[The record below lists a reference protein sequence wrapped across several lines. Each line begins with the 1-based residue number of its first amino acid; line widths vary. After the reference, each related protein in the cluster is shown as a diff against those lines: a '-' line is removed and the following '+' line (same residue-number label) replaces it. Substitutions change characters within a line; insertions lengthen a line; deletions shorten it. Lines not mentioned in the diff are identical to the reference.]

1 MPVKIAVFGLTIHS
15 EYSSELS
22 HLFSLFR
29 ERNIDVYVYR
39 PFLNYMQRE
48 CKFCP
53 ALCNA
58 FESGDDLP
66 EDVKFL
72 FSIGGDGTFLKSFLS
87 VKNKSIPVVGINT
100 GRMGFLSDISIDEI
114 DEAFD
119 QIMKDEFVVDERTV
133 LEIHTKN
140 NAFGDF
146 NYVLNEV
153 VVAKQDSGSMIS
165 VHVSVNGEYLN
176 TYWADGLIISTPTG
190 STAYSLSVGG
200 PILTPDSANVVIA
213 PIAPHNLTVRP
224 IIIPDHNWFT
234 LKIEGRGQQF
244 LTTVDSRSESIDFPG
259 EIHVRK
265 ANFKIKTLRLK
276 GHSFYSTLRN
286 KLMWGL
292 DKRN

>member
-1 MPVKIAVFGLTIHS
+1 MKIAVFGLTIHH
-15 EYSSELS
+15 EYAGELS
-22 HLFSLFR
+22 HLFSLFH
-29 ERNIDVYVYR
+29 EKNIEVFIYE
-39 PFLNYMQRE
+39 PFGDYIRQHCHFDPFVSGSFNT
-48 CKFCP
+48 
-53 ALCNA
+53 
-58 FESGDDLP
+58 GDDLP
-66 EDVKFL
+66 EDVQFL
-72 FSIGGDGTFLKSFLS
+72 ISIGGDGTFLKSFLS

-100 GRMGFLSDISIDEI
+100 GRMGFLSDVSIDQTDRAIEQMLNG
-114 DEAFD
+114 DYF
-119 QIMKDEFVVDERTV
+119 VDERIV
-133 LEIHTKN
+133 LEVKTRG

-146 NYVLNEV
+146 NYALNEI

-176 TYWADGLIISTPTG
+176 TYWADGLIVSTPTG

-200 PILTPDSANVVIA
+200 PILTPDSANVVIS

-224 IIIPDHNWFT
+224 IIIPDHNWLT

-259 EIHVRK
+259 EIQVRK
-265 ANFKIKTLRLK
+265 ADFKIKTLRLK
-276 GHSFYSTLRN
+276 GHSFYATLRN